1 MTDPPL
7 GPLLVSVAER
17 VLTIT
22 VFIAVGVGLAN
33 VAVAFGAVD
42 CIGALAAPLTCPA
55 NLPREVGTAI
65 LATTASPTAGY
76 GMLAEYRESGVLA
89 GALLLSETNVDT
101 TVDPEVDAG
110 ATTDGGDQPET
121 TRAKL
126 RQAGRETVEKVRDI
140 LPRLAVIYTLVS
152 VVVARY
158 DVTTAT
164 SVADPLAAP
173 ARPSR
178 RCSSAGSSPSPSRR
192 SNARSPSSSA
202 SGGPSSGRK

>member
-1 MTDPPL
+1 MADPAL

-42 CIGALAAPLTCPA
+42 RIGALAAPLTRPA

-76 GMLAEYRESGVLA
+76 GMLAECRESGVLA

-110 ATTDGGDQPET
+110 ATT
-121 TRAKL
+121 
-126 RQAGRETVEKVRDI
+126 
-140 LPRLAVIYTLVS
+140 
-152 VVVARY
+152 
-158 DVTTAT
+158 
-164 SVADPLAAP
+164 
-173 ARPSR
+173 
-178 RCSSAGSSPSPSRR
+178 AGSSPSPSRR